1 MNLSWIDKL
10 QAKAAEEISQVWSQS
25 VRTKQLRS
33 FGLIVGCIFLV
44 LGLGPVVPLLRHRHT
59 WHPWLVLIAIV
70 LILPAIL
77 WPRLLRHPYRAWM
90 LLGHILGWV
99 NSRVVLGFLFFLIFT
114 PVSVALWLSGRDS
127 MRRSFDR
134 KTDTYRVRKTFRP
147 TSHLKHQF

>member
-1 MNLSWIDKL
+1 MCAENPSSGSRRTHTVASCALKSMCSSSRISFAERKTSARLSKTSNGGMNMSWIDKL

-44 LGLGPVVPLLRHRHT
+44 LGLAPVVSLLRHRHT
-59 WHPWLVLIAIV
+59 WHPWLVLIAIA

-99 NSRVVLGFLFFLIFT
+99 NS
-114 PVSVALWLSGRDS
+114 
-127 MRRSFDR
+127 
-134 KTDTYRVRKTFRP
+134 
-147 TSHLKHQF
+147 